1 MATWVV
7 GAAAGAEALAGTAA
21 LLEEPAALGGL
32 AAGVE
37 AVVWPVSGPPVASM
51 APLSLLPA
59 VWSAGEAAG
68 WAAGCAAG

>member
-7 GAAAGAEALAGTAA
+7 GAAAGAVAFAGTAA
-21 LLEEPAALGGL
+21 LLEEPVLGGL
-32 AAGVE
+32 AAGAE

-51 APLSLLPA
+51 APLSPLLA